1 MLFRSVYG
9 VARLRFVGT
18 GVLGLGS
25 DLGVLDLGVWVC
37 GLDSL
42 KTEPKKGTKPLH
54 CHHKFNS
61 LAVNRDDYADNNPQ
75 STVNAFECS

>member
-1 MLFRSVYG
+1 MYR

-18 GVLGLGS
+18 VVLGLGS

-42 KTEPKKGTKPLH
+42 ETKPKKGTKPLA
-54 CHHKFNS
+54 S
-61 LAVNRDDYADNNPQ
+61 
-75 STVNAFECS
+75 